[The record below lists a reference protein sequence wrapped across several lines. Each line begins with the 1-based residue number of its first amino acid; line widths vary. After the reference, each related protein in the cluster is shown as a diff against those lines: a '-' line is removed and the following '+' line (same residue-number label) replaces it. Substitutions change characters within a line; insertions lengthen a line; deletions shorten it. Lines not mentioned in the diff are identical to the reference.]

1 MIYAYIRVN
10 TEHQNLETQQYEIE
24 KYCKI
29 REIDVDRWVSEK
41 ISGAKEIQQR
51 QLQEII
57 HEGKAGDKIICTEVS
72 RLGRSMQIISE
83 NNEDMH

>member
-1 MIYAYIRVN
+1 MIYAYIRVS
-10 TEHQNLETQQYEIE
+10 TEHQNLDTQQYEIE

-29 REIDVDRWVSEK
+29 REINVVKWISEK

-57 HEGKAGDKIICTEVS
+57 QEGKAGDKIICTEVS
-72 RLGRSMQIISE
+72 RLGRSYRK
-83 NNEDMH
+83 N